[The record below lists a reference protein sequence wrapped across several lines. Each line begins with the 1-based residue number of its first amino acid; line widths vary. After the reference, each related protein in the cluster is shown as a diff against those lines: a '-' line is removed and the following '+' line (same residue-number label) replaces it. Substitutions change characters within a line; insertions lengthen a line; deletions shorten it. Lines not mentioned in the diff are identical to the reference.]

1 MLTPNSFF
9 LSPDGTETWNVYH
22 ATSIQKGACDG
33 NRYTATKKLTWKA
46 DGTPDFGRADAVGT
60 VLEGPS
66 GE

>member
-33 NRYTATKKLTWKA
+33 NRYTAAKKVTWKA